1 MRNNIMYMQR
11 YLMGQIRRIYYMAL
25 PESKEDYKKSR
36 IYYTTADTA
45 TQTIAQLVGGTFLA
59 SLMSYCGISDANI
72 GIISS
77 LVSLAALSQLFL
89 INFFKRLKKYKF
101 LVCVTSLQRI
111 LFSVIYLIPLLAI
124 SNSMKGIIIV
134 LLYFIGQ
141 IFVQIGLPA
150 SQDWIASLVPS
161 RLRGKYFSIKDSVA
175 VFVVSTTML
184 LAGMILDFFTKR
196 NIVTGFILISVMIF
210 LLTMLNVIC
219 LSKMKEPRVSYVNE
233 HGKEMHGR
241 LAKKAKENEI
251 AADTESLSIWQEIKE
266 ALGNRKFRKAFTI
279 QCIYTF
285 SFFICAPFNA
295 SYQIKDLSLPYTF
308 IMVIAFI
315 ANLYRIYITPKIGRL
330 ADRFGMAKMLR
341 YSLFCL
347 GLNFLAMALTVPG
360 NAYLMTIV
368 ATFFSATA
376 WSFVGIGLFGVQ
388 LDFFRSDK
396 RMTWLTITSSVSGV
410 LGFFVSIL
418 GGNLLDYLQKS
429 NLMLFGSG
437 LYAQQILNF
446 LGFLTT
452 LLAVC
457 YIRFYVETEKLDTNR
472 SDGRIN
478 I

>member
-1 MRNNIMYMQR
+1 
-11 YLMGQIRRIYYMAL
+11 MAL
-25 PESKEDYKKSR
+25 PETKEDYKRSR

-45 TQTIAQLVGGTFLA
+45 TQTIAQLVGGTFFA

-101 LVCVTSLQRI
+101 LVCITSLQRI

-124 SNSMKGIIIV
+124 SSSMKGIIIV
-134 LLYFIGQ
+134 LLYFVGQ

-184 LAGMILDFFTKR
+184 LAGIILDFFTDQ
-196 NIVTGFILISVMIF
+196 NIVTGFILISIMIF

-219 LSKMKEPRVSYVNE
+219 LSNMKEPRVSYVNE
-233 HGKEMHGR
+233 NGKEMHGR
-241 LAKKAKENEI
+241 LAKKAMQSEI
-251 AADTESLSIWQEIKE
+251 AASTEGLSIWQEIKE
-266 ALGNRKFRKAFTI
+266 ALRNRKFRKAFTI

-285 SFFICAPFNA
+285 SFFICAPFNS

-315 ANLYRIYITPKIGRL
+315 ANLYRIFITPKLGRL
-330 ADRFGMAKMLR
+330 ADRFGMARMLR
-341 YSLFCL
+341 YSLLCL
-347 GLNFLAMALTVPG
+347 GLNFLILALTVPG
-360 NAYLMTIV
+360 NAYLMTIIG
-368 ATFFSATA
+368 TFFSATA
-376 WSFVGIGLFGVQ
+376 WSFIGIGLFGIQ

-418 GGNLLDYLQKS
+418 GGILLDYLQKS
-429 NLMLFGSG
+429 NLILFGSRI
-437 LYAQQILNF
+437 YAQQVLNF
-446 LGFLTT
+446 LGFLVT
-452 LLAVC
+452 LFAAY
-457 YIRFYVETEKLDTNR
+457 YIRFHMETEKIDANR
-472 SDGRIN
+472 SDGRVN

>member
-1 MRNNIMYMQR
+1 MRNNKMYIHR

-25 PESKEDYKKSR
+25 PETKEDYKRSR

-101 LVCVTSLQRI
+101 LVCITSLQRI

-124 SNSMKGIIIV
+124 SSSMKGIIIV
-134 LLYFIGQ
+134 LLYFVGQ

-184 LAGMILDFFTKR
+184 LAGIILDFFTDQ
-196 NIVTGFILISVMIF
+196 NIVTGFILISIMIF

-219 LSKMKEPRVSYVNE
+219 LSNMKEPRVSYVNE
-233 HGKEMHGR
+233 NGKEMHGR
-241 LAKKAKENEI
+241 LAKKAMQSEI
-251 AADTESLSIWQEIKE
+251 AASTEGLSIWQEIKE
-266 ALGNRKFRKAFTI
+266 ALRNRKFRKAFTI

-285 SFFICAPFNA
+285 SFFICAPFNS

-308 IMVIAFI
+308 IMVIGFVF
-315 ANLYRIYITPKIGRL
+315 NLYRIYIMPKLGRM
-330 ADRFGMAKMLR
+330 ADKHGMGKLLR
-341 YSLFCL
+341 YTMLAL
-347 GLNFLAMALTVPG
+347 GINFLCMALTMPFNSYPFYIIG
-360 NAYLMTIV
+360 A
-368 ATFFSATA
+368 FFSSTA
-376 WSFVGIGLFGVQ
+376 WAFVGIGLFGIQ
-388 LDFFRSDK
+388 LDFYRSDK
-396 RMTWLTITSSVSGV
+396 RMIWLTITSSLTGV
-410 LGFFVSIL
+410 FGFIVSIV
-418 GGNLLDYLQKS
+418 GGSILSYLQS
-429 NLMLFGSG
+429 IPLALFGHK
-437 LYAQQILNF
+437 LYAQQILNL
-446 LGFLTT
+446 LGFFIILLT
-452 LLAVC
+452 AY
-457 YIRFYVETEKLDTNR
+457 YIRYYIETEKIDSNR
-472 SDGRIN
+472 QDGRVKL
-478 I
+478 